1 MWRRVSCEQPLDTS
15 QSSLRLRGNL
25 NQACGDLFV
34 HVLVKPQ
41 LGRKGIWSLFQNLAA
56 EPTGSRIRRGNATR
70 LEDAHRSSGKS
81 CLFCISRRGPGILSQ
96 GERVLA
102 LAKSA
107 AVLAASTSGR
117 WDLENS
123 REVTAES
130 RQLVPIS
137 AAGLQGE
144 QPLVDRIM

>member
-15 QSSLRLRGNL
+15 QSILRLRGNL
-25 NQACGDLFV
+25 NQACGDFLNSF
-34 HVLVKPQ
+34 VKPQ
-41 LGRKGIWSLFQNLAA
+41 LGRKGIWSLFQNLAV
-56 EPTGSRIRRGNATR
+56 EPFRNLVFRRGNATR
-70 LEDAHRSSGKS
+70 LGDAHRSSGKS

-96 GERVLA
+96 GERVLV
-102 LAKSA
+102 LAKSV
-107 AVLAASTSGR
+107 AVLATSTSVR
-117 WDLENS
+117 WDLENP
-123 REVTAES
+123 REVTADS

>member
-15 QSSLRLRGNL
+15 QSILRLRGSL
-25 NQACGDLFV
+25 NQKLGVFSNRETNEQPKGNVV
-34 HVLVKPQ
+34 HIPQPGRGTVIDLVK
-41 LGRKGIWSLFQNLAA
+41 
-56 EPTGSRIRRGNATR
+56 RGNTNR
-70 LEDAHRSSGKS
+70 PGDAHRSSGKS

-96 GERVLA
+96 GERVLV

-117 WDLENS
+117 WDLENP
-123 REVTAES
+123 REITAES